1 MKTFS
6 LNKVIAIFALL
17 FLIGGGKTLAETTA
31 TLQASSTDPSQGRPE
46 FAYTI
51 NNVNVLNGG
60 VIDYGYWNV
69 NLYSVVNSPAN
80 AAAFAFYAVAG
91 KPNTYYIYN
100 YSAKKWVTYDLAT
113 SYNNDMKG
121 FLKLSDTKTEGCYFE
136 ITSCTNDT
144 HSGYQMRPYASDGT
158 IDEDCYLNY
167 NGGNG
172 ANVSLTVG
180 LWKDPGSQ
188 DKGACWIL
196 KKVDL
201 EVNSIQT
208 STNEAKPEHVF
219 TMRNANGD
227 YVNSNLYRTLA
238 ASDYAQFAFYEVSG
252 KASAYY
258 IYNYSAKK
266 WLKYTTSAT
275 YTKGKDFV
283 FNGEKSE
290 RSEFYITDA
299 AKDGVSGVQIQP
311 YNAAGNAANNYLN
324 FYGGGG
330 DNVAHTIGNYT
341 TDGNNDAGSLWVFTE
356 VEIAN
361 NNAVITNK
369 TMSEGSVVSTL
380 LENHTG
386 NGTKLLKETA
396 IDWTKQK
403 VIAEIDLSTCGTGTE
418 DLFSI
423 GENIQT
429 FEANNIHMY
438 KKSDGSITAYLVGNP
453 IKGGITGFESSTLL
467 DGNMLRVELSS
478 EKGFVVNDVVV
489 FSKEAINQYSEQYYT
504 NQFFSLS
511 NIQVGSGE
519 GTNQESRAKYNYISV
534 ATKDYQTA
542 TVTSSN
548 TLDEV
553 TVNSFNAQNDVDVQ
567 LKRSLTPTQWN
578 TFCVPFTISE
588 DVIAEKFGA
597 GTLVYTFGSMNG
609 NVMNFAHSTTI
620 EAGTPYIVK
629 PTKEVVN
636 PSFTGVNIEAT
647 AAKKV
652 GADGYFMQGI
662 YSAKTD
668 LTTDGTNLFLGDGNK
683 FYKPAGAT
691 TAKMK
696 GLRAF
701 FIVPQGTNLAALRAN
716 IDGATTAIDELTAVV
731 EQPTD
736 NRIYNLQGQFVG
748 TSFEGLHGVYVQNG
762 KKVLVK

>member
-6 LNKVIAIFALL
+6 LNKIFAIFALL

-31 TLQASSTDPSQGRPE
+31 TLQASSTDPSLGKPE

-51 NNVNVLNGG
+51 NNVNVLNGTT
-60 VIDYGYWNV
+60 IDYGYWNV

-80 AAAFAFYAVAG
+80 AASFAFYAVAG
-91 KPNTYYIYN
+91 KSNTYYIYN

-113 SYNNDMKG
+113 SYNNNMKG

-172 ANVSLTVG
+172 ANASLTVG

-201 EVNSIQT
+201 GVNSIQT
-208 STNEAKPEHVF
+208 STNETKPEHQY
-219 TMRNANGD
+219 TMRNANND
-227 YVNSNLYRTLA
+227 YVNSSLYRTLNSA
-238 ASDYAQFAFYEVSG
+238 DYAQFAFYEVSG
-252 KASAYY
+252 KTNAYY

-283 FNGEKSE
+283 SNGEKSE

-330 DNVAHTIGNYT
+330 DNVSNTIGNYT

-361 NNAVITNK
+361 NNAVITSTTIPTGTSTNLK
-369 TMSEGSVVSTL
+369 TNWKATKNTAWEVTTPIDWNTQQLIVTVDLNGVYAADAQGNRVVLCVTGADDELGWTENTGRSIFYNYSSTQVQGYVLEGDNANTGRLTYTNPLVFRYTKDGMYLGDEATPTHNSTRL
-380 LENHTG
+380 A
-386 NGTKLLKETA
+386 KLLS
-396 IDWTKQK
+396 QK
-403 VIAEIDLSTCGTGTE
+403 NIK
-418 DLFSI
+418 I
-423 GENIQT
+423 G
-429 FEANNIHMY
+429 ANNEACSGTYTIQLASNDY
-438 KKSDGSITAYLVGNP
+438 APAQTYSDNI
-453 IKGGITGFESSTLL
+453 
-467 DGNMLRVELSS
+467 LRE
-478 EKGFVVNDVVV
+478 
-489 FSKEAINQYSEQYYT
+489 
-504 NQFFSLS
+504 
-511 NIQVGSGE
+511 
-519 GTNQESRAKYNYISV
+519 
-534 ATKDYQTA
+534 TA
-542 TVTSSN
+542 TV
-548 TLDEV
+548 
-553 TVNSFNAQNDVDVQ
+553 SFNAQDNVDVQ
-567 LKRSLTPTQWN
+567 LERTLSPEYWN
-578 TFCVPFTISE
+578 TFCVPFTISA
-588 DVIAEKFGA
+588 DVIKEKFGE
-597 GTLVYTFGSMNG
+597 GTQVCTFGSMEG
-609 NVMNFAHSTTI
+609 TVMNFAHSTSI
-620 EAGTPYIVK
+620 EAGKPYIVK

-636 PSFTGVNIEAT
+636 PSFTGVNIEAV
-647 AAKKV
+647 AAKQV
-652 GADGYFMQGI
+652 GANGYFMQGI
-662 YSAKTD
+662 YSVKTD

-683 FYKPAGAT
+683 FYKPLGTT

-696 GLRAF
+696 GMRAF
-701 FIVPQGTNLAALRAN
+701 FIVPQGTNFAALRAN
-716 IDGATTAIDELTAVV
+716 IDGATTAIDEFATVV

>member
-1 MKTFS
+1 M
-6 LNKVIAIFALL
+6 
-17 FLIGGGKTLAETTA
+17 
-31 TLQASSTDPSQGRPE
+31 QASSTDPSLGKPE

-51 NNVNVLNGG
+51 NNVNVLNGTT
-60 VIDYGYWNV
+60 IDYGYWNV

-80 AAAFAFYAVAG
+80 AASFAFYAVAG
-91 KPNTYYIYN
+91 KSNTYYIYN

-172 ANVSLTVG
+172 ANASLTVG

-201 EVNSIQT
+201 GVNSIQT

-219 TMRNANGD
+219 TMRNANNS
-227 YVNSNLYRTLA
+227 YVNSNLYCATST
-238 ASDYAQFAFYEVSG
+238 SDYAQFAFYEVSG
-252 KASAYY
+252 KTSAYY

-275 YTKGKDFV
+275 YTKGQDFV
-283 FNGEKSE
+283 SNGEKSE

-324 FYGGGG
+324 FYKGG
-330 DNVAHTIGNYT
+330 DQNTNNTIGNYT

-386 NGTKLLKETA
+386 DGTKLLKETA
-396 IDWTKQK
+396 IDWTQQK
-403 VIAEIDLSTCGTGTE
+403 VVAEIDLSTCGTGTE

-423 GENIQT
+423 GKDIQT
-429 FEANNIHMY
+429 FKENNIHVY
-438 KKSDGSITAYLVGNP
+438 KTSGGITAYLVGNP
-453 IKGGITGFESSTLL
+453 ASGGATAFGPVSF
-467 DGNMLRVELSS
+467 DGNILRVELSS
-478 EKGFVVNDVVV
+478 EKGFVVNDRAI
-489 FSKEAINQYSEQYYT
+489 FSKEIINQYSEQKYGK
-504 NQFFSLS
+504 QFFSLS

-519 GTNQESRAKYNYISV
+519 GTNQETKATYNYISV
-534 ATKDYQTA
+534 VTNDYKAA

-553 TVNSFNAQNDVDVQ
+553 AVNSFNAQNNVDVQ
-567 LKRSLTPTQWN
+567 LKRTLSPEHWN
-578 TFCVPFTISE
+578 SFCVPFAISA

-609 NVMNFAHSTTI
+609 NVMNFAPSTTI
-620 EAGTPYIVK
+620 EAGKPYIVK
-629 PTKEVVN
+629 PTKEVVD

-683 FYKPAGAT
+683 FYKPAGTT
-691 TAKMK
+691 TARMK

-716 IDGATTAIDELTAVV
+716 IDGATTAIDELTTVV
-731 EQPTD
+731 EQPAD

>member
-6 LNKVIAIFALL
+6 LNKIIAIFALL

-31 TLQASSTDPSQGRPE
+31 TLQASSTDPSLGRPE

-51 NNVNVLNGG
+51 NNVNVLSDGTL
-60 VIDYGYWNV
+60 DYGYWNV
-69 NLYSVVNSPAN
+69 NLYSVVDKPAN

-91 KPNTYYIYN
+91 KSNTYYIYN

-113 SYNNDMKG
+113 SYNNGQG

-136 ITSCTNDT
+136 ITSCTKDT

-158 IDEDCYLNY
+158 VDADRYLNY
-167 NGGNG
+167 YGGNG
-172 ANVSLTVG
+172 ANASITVG
-180 LWKDPGSQ
+180 LWKDNGSS
-188 DKGACWIL
+188 DAGSCWIL
-196 KKVDL
+196 KEADL
-201 EVNSIQT
+201 GVKANITNTSLAAGSIVNSLY
-208 STNEAKPEHVF
+208 TN
-219 TMRNANGD
+219 
-227 YVNSNLYRTLA
+227 Y
-238 ASDYAQFAFYEVSG
+238 Q
-252 KASAYY
+252 
-258 IYNYSAKK
+258 
-266 WLKYTTSAT
+266 
-275 YTKGKDFV
+275 
-283 FNGEKSE
+283 
-290 RSEFYITDA
+290 
-299 AKDGVSGVQIQP
+299 
-311 YNAAGNAANNYLN
+311 
-324 FYGGGG
+324 
-330 DNVAHTIGNYT
+330 
-341 TDGNNDAGSLWVFTE
+341 
-356 VEIAN
+356 
-361 NNAVITNK
+361 
-369 TMSEGSVVSTL
+369 
-380 LENHTG
+380 G
-386 NGTKLLKETA
+386 NGTKFVKETA
-396 IDWTKQK
+396 IDWTNQK
-403 VIAEIDLSTCGTGTE
+403 VVAEIDISTCGTGTE

-423 GENIQT
+423 GDDATSWN
-429 FEANNIHMY
+429 AVNIHMY
-438 KKSDGSITAYLVGNP
+438 RKGTSGFSAYLSGNANS
-453 IKGGITGFESSTLL
+453 GDGTGVTSGIVP
-467 DGNMLRVELSS
+467 DGNILRVEVSS
-478 EKGFVVNDVVV
+478 EKGFVVNGTVL
-489 FSKEAINQYSEQYYT
+489 FSKEKINQYST
-504 NQFFSLS
+504 LFSLS
-511 NIQVGSGE
+511 TIKVGSGE
-519 GTNQESRAKYNYISV
+519 GNNQESRAKYNYISV

-548 TLDEV
+548 TLDEI

-567 LKRSLTPTQWN
+567 LKRSLTPAQWN
-578 TFCVPFTISE
+578 TFCVPFTISA
-588 DVIAEKFGA
+588 DVIAEKFGE
-597 GTLVYTFGSMNG
+597 GTQVCTFGSMNG

-716 IDGATTAIDELTAVV
+716 IDGATTAIDELTTVV

>member
-1 MKTFS
+1 M
-6 LNKVIAIFALL
+6 
-17 FLIGGGKTLAETTA
+17 
-31 TLQASSTDPSQGRPE
+31 QASSTDPSQGRPD

-51 NNVNVLNGG
+51 NNVNVLEGG

-69 NLYSVVNSPAN
+69 NLYSVRNTPAN

-113 SYNNDMKG
+113 SYNNGQG

-136 ITSCTNDT
+136 ITSCTKDT

-158 IDEDCYLNY
+158 IDEDRYLNY
-167 NGGNG
+167 YGGNG
-172 ANVSLTVG
+172 ANESITVG
-180 LWKDPGSQ
+180 LWKDSGSS
-188 DKGACWIL
+188 DAGSCWIL
-196 KKVDL
+196 KEADL
-201 EVNSIQT
+201 GV
-208 STNEAKPEHVF
+208 K
-219 TMRNANGD
+219 AN
-227 YVNSNLYRTLA
+227 
-238 ASDYAQFAFYEVSG
+238 
-252 KASAYY
+252 
-258 IYNYSAKK
+258 
-266 WLKYTTSAT
+266 
-275 YTKGKDFV
+275 
-283 FNGEKSE
+283 
-290 RSEFYITDA
+290 
-299 AKDGVSGVQIQP
+299 
-311 YNAAGNAANNYLN
+311 
-324 FYGGGG
+324 
-330 DNVAHTIGNYT
+330 
-341 TDGNNDAGSLWVFTE
+341 
-356 VEIAN
+356 
-361 NNAVITNK
+361 ITN
-369 TMSEGSVVSTL
+369 TSLAEGSVVSTV

-386 NGTKLLKETA
+386 DGTKFTRETA
-396 IDWTKQK
+396 IDWTTQK
-403 VIAEIDLSTCGTGTE
+403 IVAEIDISTCGTGTE

-423 GENIQT
+423 GDDATSWN
-429 FEANNIHMY
+429 AVNIHMY
-438 KKSDGSITAYLVGNP
+438 KKGTSGFSAYLSADAKSEDGTGVTS
-453 IKGGITGFESSTLL
+453 GIVP
-467 DGNMLRVELSS
+467 DGNILRVEVSS
-478 EKGFVVNDVVV
+478 EKGFVVNDVVL
-489 FSKEAINQYSEQYYT
+489 FSKDKINKYST
-504 NQFFSLS
+504 LFSLS
-511 NIQVGSGE
+511 TIKVGSGE
-519 GTNQESRAKYNYISV
+519 GNNQESRAKYNYIRV
-534 ATKDYQTA
+534 ITNDYKAA

-567 LKRSLTPTQWN
+567 LKRSLSPAHWN
-578 TFCVPFTISE
+578 SFCVPFTISA

-609 NVMNFAHSTTI
+609 NVMNFAPSTTI
-620 EAGTPYIVK
+620 EAGKPYIVK
-629 PTKEVVN
+629 PTQEVVD

-683 FYKPAGAT
+683 FYKPAGTT
-691 TAKMK
+691 TARMK

-716 IDGATTAIDELTAVV
+716 IDGATTAIDELTTVV
-731 EQPTD
+731 EQPAD

>member
-6 LNKVIAIFALL
+6 LNKIVAIFALL
-17 FLIGGGKTLAETTA
+17 FLIGGGKILARNGQPQTLPITNYSPNGGKFYSDFTIDWTTQKLQIIVDVTNCTTDASGNNPDNVFDLCPQTTSDVEWNSPTPVVHVYCTGTQLKLHGKGFATTDNDPKPTVTLGSSYDKTNITIEIDNENGLTIDGNSTTLTA
-31 TLQASSTDPSQGRPE
+31 TFLAALFNNSNLTFASQEGDGRMHGTYKSVKVVSKTASSG
-46 FAYTI
+46 I
-51 NNVNVLNGG
+51 
-60 VIDYGYWNV
+60 I
-69 NLYSVVNSPAN
+69 
-80 AAAFAFYAVAG
+80 
-91 KPNTYYIYN
+91 
-100 YSAKKWVTYDLAT
+100 
-113 SYNNDMKG
+113 
-121 FLKLSDTKTEGCYFE
+121 
-136 ITSCTNDT
+136 
-144 HSGYQMRPYASDGT
+144 
-158 IDEDCYLNY
+158 
-167 NGGNG
+167 
-172 ANVSLTVG
+172 
-180 LWKDPGSQ
+180 
-188 DKGACWIL
+188 
-196 KKVDL
+196 
-201 EVNSIQT
+201 T
-208 STNEAKPEHVF
+208 STNETMPEHVF
-219 TMRNANGD
+219 TMRNANNN
-227 YVNSNLYRTLA
+227 YVNSNLYCATST
-238 ASDYAQFAFYEVSG
+238 SDYAQFAFYEVSG
-252 KASAYY
+252 KTNAYY

-266 WLKYTTSAT
+266 WLKYTTSTT
-275 YTKGKDFV
+275 YEAGKDFV
-283 FNGEKSE
+283 SNGEKSE
-290 RSEFYITDA
+290 RSEFYITST
-299 AKDGVSGVQIQP
+299 AKNGVNGVQIQP

-324 FYGGGG
+324 FHGGG
-330 DNVAHTIGNYT
+330 DQNTNHTIGNYT
-341 TDGNNDAGSLWVFTE
+341 DNGSSDAGSLWVFTE

-386 NGTKLLKETA
+386 DGTKILKETA

-403 VIAEIDLSTCGTGTE
+403 VIAEIDISTCGTGTE
-418 DLFSI
+418 DVFSI
-423 GENIQT
+423 GDDIQT
-429 FEANNIHMY
+429 FKANNIHMY
-438 KKSDGSITAYLVGNP
+438 KTTGGISAYVAGNHVG
-453 IKGGITGFESSTLL
+453 GGITSFGPVSF
-467 DGNMLRVELSS
+467 DGNILRVELSS
-478 EKGFVVNDVVV
+478 EKGFVVNDRVI
-489 FSKEAINQYSEQYYT
+489 FSKEVINQYSEQYYSK
-504 NQFFSLS
+504 QFFSLS
-511 NIQVGSGE
+511 NIQVGSCE
-519 GTNQESRAKYNYISV
+519 GTDQESRAKYNYISV
-534 ATKDYQTA
+534 ATNDYKTA
-542 TVTSSN
+542 TVTVSN
-548 TLDEV
+548 MLDEV
-553 TVNSFNAQNDVDVQ
+553 AVNSFNAQNNVDVQ
-567 LKRSLTPTQWN
+567 LKRNLSPEHWN
-578 TFCVPFTISE
+578 SFCVPFAISA

-629 PTKEVVN
+629 PTQEVVN

-716 IDGATTAIDELTAVV
+716 IDGATTAIDELTTVV

>member
-1 MKTFS
+1 
-6 LNKVIAIFALL
+6 
-17 FLIGGGKTLAETTA
+17 
-31 TLQASSTDPSQGRPE
+31 
-46 FAYTI
+46 
-51 NNVNVLNGG
+51 
-60 VIDYGYWNV
+60 
-69 NLYSVVNSPAN
+69 
-80 AAAFAFYAVAG
+80 
-91 KPNTYYIYN
+91 
-100 YSAKKWVTYDLAT
+100 
-113 SYNNDMKG
+113 MKG

-252 KASAYY
+252 KANAYY

-453 IKGGITGFESSTLL
+453 IRGGITGFESSTLL

-542 TVTSSN
+542 TEKSSN
-548 TLDEV
+548 VLNEV
-553 TVNSFNAQNDVDVQ
+553 TINEFVAQSDVDVQ

-578 TFCVPFTISE
+578 TFCVPFAISA

-609 NVMNFAHSTTI
+609 NVMNFKASTTI
-620 EAGTPYIVK
+620 EAGKPYIVK
-629 PTKEVVN
+629 PTKEVVD
-636 PSFTGVNIEAT
+636 PTFTGVNIVESDPV
-647 AAKKV
+647 KS
-652 GADGYFMQGI
+652 GENGFFMQGT
-662 YSAKTD
+662 YGAKTD
-668 LTTDGTNLFLGDGNK
+668 LTTDGTNLFLGEGNK
-683 FYKPAGAT
+683 FYKPSGTT

-696 GLRAF
+696 GMRAF
-701 FIVPQGTNLAALRAN
+701 FIVPQGTNFAALRAN
-716 IDGATTAIDELTAVV
+716 IDGATTAIDELTTVV

>member
-51 NNVNVLNGG
+51 NNVNVLDGG

-69 NLYSVVNSPAN
+69 NLYSVRNTPAN

-113 SYNNDMKG
+113 SYNNGQG

-136 ITSCTNDT
+136 ITSCTKDT

-158 IDEDCYLNY
+158 VDADRYLNY
-167 NGGNG
+167 YGGNG
-172 ANVSLTVG
+172 ANASITVG
-180 LWKDPGSQ
+180 LWKDSGSS
-188 DKGACWIL
+188 DAGSCWIL
-196 KKVDL
+196 KEADL
-201 EVNSIQT
+201 GVKANITNTSLAAGSIVNSLY
-208 STNEAKPEHVF
+208 TN
-219 TMRNANGD
+219 
-227 YVNSNLYRTLA
+227 Y
-238 ASDYAQFAFYEVSG
+238 Q
-252 KASAYY
+252 
-258 IYNYSAKK
+258 
-266 WLKYTTSAT
+266 
-275 YTKGKDFV
+275 
-283 FNGEKSE
+283 
-290 RSEFYITDA
+290 
-299 AKDGVSGVQIQP
+299 
-311 YNAAGNAANNYLN
+311 
-324 FYGGGG
+324 
-330 DNVAHTIGNYT
+330 
-341 TDGNNDAGSLWVFTE
+341 
-356 VEIAN
+356 
-361 NNAVITNK
+361 
-369 TMSEGSVVSTL
+369 
-380 LENHTG
+380 G
-386 NGTKLLKETA
+386 NGTKFEKETA
-396 IDWTKQK
+396 IDWTNQK
-403 VIAEIDLSTCGTGTE
+403 VVAEIDISTCGTGTE

-423 GENIQT
+423 GNKITT
-429 FEANNIHMY
+429 FHENNIHVY
-438 KKSDGSITAYLVGNP
+438 KKNDGNITAYLVGNP
-453 IKGGITGFESSTLL
+453 VSGGATAFESSTLP

-489 FSKEAINQYSEQYYT
+489 FSKEIINQYSEQYYGK
-504 NQFFSLS
+504 QFFSLS

-519 GTNQESRAKYNYISV
+519 GTNQESKAKYNYISV
-534 ATKDYQTA
+534 VTNDYKAA

-578 TFCVPFTISE
+578 TFCVPFTISA

-609 NVMNFAHSTTI
+609 NVMNFKASTII
-620 EAGTPYIVK
+620 EAGKPYIVK
-629 PTKEVVN
+629 PANTVVN
-636 PSFTGVNIEAT
+636 PTFTGVNIEAS
-647 AAKKV
+647 APVKS
-652 GADGYFMQGI
+652 GENGFFMQGT
-662 YSAKTD
+662 YGAKTD
-668 LTTDGTNLFLGDGNK
+668 LLDDGTNLFLGEGNK
-683 FYKPAGAT
+683 FYKPAKGST
-691 TAKMK
+691 KMK
-696 GLRAF
+696 GMRAF
-701 FIVPQGTNLAALRAN
+701 FIVPQGTNFAALRAN
-716 IDGATTAIDELTAVV
+716 IDGATTAIDELTTVV

>member
-1 MKTFS
+1 M
-6 LNKVIAIFALL
+6 
-17 FLIGGGKTLAETTA
+17 GGKTLAETTA
-31 TLQASSTDPSQGRPE
+31 TLQASSTDPSLGKPE

-51 NNVNVLNGG
+51 NNVNVLNNGAT
-60 VIDYGYWNV
+60 IDYGYWNV
-69 NLYSVVNSPAN
+69 NLYSVRNSPAN

-91 KPNTYYIYN
+91 KSNTYYIYN

-167 NGGNG
+167 NGGNY
-172 ANVSLTVG
+172 ANASLTVG

-201 EVNSIQT
+201 GVNSIQT

-219 TMRNANGD
+219 TMRNANND
-227 YVNSNLYRTLA
+227 YVNSSLYRTLNSA
-238 ASDYAQFAFYEVSG
+238 DYAQFAFYEVSG
-252 KASAYY
+252 KTNAYY

-283 FNGEKSE
+283 SNGEKSE
-290 RSEFYITDA
+290 RCEFYITDA

-330 DNVAHTIGNYT
+330 ANVSNTIGNYT

-386 NGTKLLKETA
+386 DGTKILKETA

-403 VIAEIDLSTCGTGTE
+403 VIAEIDISTCGTGTE

-423 GENIQT
+423 GDDAISWN
-429 FEANNIHMY
+429 AVNIHMY
-438 KKSDGSITAYLVGNP
+438 RTGTSGFSAYLSGNANP
-453 IKGGITGFESSTLL
+453 KDGTGVTSGIVP
-467 DGNMLRVELSS
+467 DGNILRVEVSS
-478 EKGFVVNDVVV
+478 EKGFVVNDVVL
-489 FSKEAINQYSEQYYT
+489 FSKDKINQYST
-504 NQFFSLS
+504 LFSLS
-511 NIQVGSGE
+511 TIKVGSGE
-519 GTNQESRAKYNYISV
+519 NNQNSRAKYNYISV
-534 ATKDYQTA
+534 VTNDYQTA

-553 TVNSFNAQNDVDVQ
+553 AVNTFNAQNDVDVQ
-567 LKRSLTPTQWN
+567 LKRTLSPEYWN

-597 GTLVYTFGSMNG
+597 GTQVCTFGSMNG
-609 NVMNFAHSTTI
+609 NVMNFAHSTNI
-620 EAGTPYIVK
+620 EAGKPYIVK

-636 PSFTGVNIEAT
+636 PSFTGVNIEAV
-647 AAKKV
+647 AAKQV
-652 GADGYFMQGI
+652 GANGYFMQGI
-662 YSAKTD
+662 YSVKTD

-683 FYKPAGAT
+683 FYKPSGTT

-696 GLRAF
+696 GMRAY

-716 IDGATTAIDELTAVV
+716 IDGATTAIDELTTVV
-731 EQPTD
+731 EQPID